1 MIFYS
6 KMQGDPKN
14 CKIVPKSALRAQ
26 FCARAQIRNR
36 TKSFPPKFHPVH
48 SYQILLSSVNSNY
61 HFLKCNPN
69 GGYHPTQARSANS
82 LSVGPSGPNNIFSR
96 PQVISG

>member
-14 CKIVPKSALRAQ
+14 CKIELKSALCDFERA
-26 FCARAQIRNR
+26 CARIVNR

-48 SYQILLSSVNSNY
+48 SYQILLSSVKSNY

-69 GGYHPTQARSANS
+69 GGYHPTRARSANS
-82 LSVGPSGPNNIFSR
+82 LSVGPSGPN
-96 PQVISG
+96 